1 MLFRQIH
8 FTNADACDPDGTTK
22 TLHIGKLLFCWIS
35 WIEDLLLT
43 CAVVFIGEGAL
54 VLYLNNDSFHGN
66 ELKNLQGEKKI
77 CNLLIKTKKGLGLLV
92 YAEEMDLRQEKNE

>member
-1 MLFRQIH
+1 M
-8 FTNADACDPDGTTK
+8 TN
-22 TLHIGKLLFCWIS
+22 IS
-35 WIEDLLLT
+35 RIKII
-43 CAVVFIGEGAL
+43 VVTGEGAL

-77 CNLLIKTKKGLGLLV
+77 CNLLIKAKKGLGLLV

>member
-1 MLFRQIH
+1 M
-8 FTNADACDPDGTTK
+8 
-22 TLHIGKLLFCWIS
+22 
-35 WIEDLLLT
+35 
-43 CAVVFIGEGAL
+43 
-54 VLYLNNDSFHGN
+54 NNDSFHGN

>member
-1 MLFRQIH
+1 M
-8 FTNADACDPDGTTK
+8 TYC
-22 TLHIGKLLFCWIS
+22 
-35 WIEDLLLT
+35 LT
-43 CAVVFIGEGAL
+43 STVNDKYYFKGEGAL